1 MRKYLFII
9 ALASCMQLSAQIS
22 RPKSGLAFFADLCN
36 TGKPLTS
43 YWSNISNLTDNLA
56 KCENA
61 DVKILSF
68 EEVGEVKSLKKAAKL
83 AYYNIKHW
91 PHYGLG
97 TACRYS
103 KDADGNMKSEITKV
117 TLHPLSEEALE
128 MFVADAIDAS
138 TADERAKAT
147 LKNVNSQ
154 YLKALASKGRAEGA
168 VMENVKPG
176 YKIFQ
181 LEYTI
186 NDEKYKEYLFINP
199 DNYQIAPDLAWW
211 FDQDGGAYEKA
222 LEKAVMGASF

>member
-1 MRKYLFII
+1 MRKYLFIV
-9 ALASCMQLSAQIS
+9 ALSCCLQISAQTS
-22 RPKSGLAFFADLCN
+22 RTEMSFFGSLCN
-36 TGKPLTS
+36 IGTPLTS
-43 YWSNISNLTDNLA
+43 YWSNISNLAANLT

-61 DVKILSF
+61 DVRILSF

-103 KDADGNMKSEITKV
+103 KDADGNLKSEITKV

-222 LEKAVMGASF
+222 LEKAVKGASF